1 MPSMVQY
8 FSAIDKMKAEKLR
21 NEIQDTFK
29 GSKQYEHGDLVIS
42 PVEHVVDVDTGEVAR
57 YGFAVFYD
65 AVEIDSEI
73 QCLVMQ
79 ERRNMKHRKYSSD
92 GEVL

>member
-8 FSAIDKMKAEKLR
+8 FSTRDETKAEKLR
-21 NEIQDTFK
+21 NEILDAFK
-29 GSKQYEHGDLVIS
+29 GSKQYEHGDLAIS
-42 PVEHVVDVDTGEVAR
+42 PVEQVVDVDTKKVAR
-57 YGFAVFYD
+57 YGFAVFYN

-79 ERRNMKHRKYSSD
+79 ERRNMKHREYGPD
-92 GEVL
+92 GKAV